1 MNIDK
6 IPAGKN
12 PPQDINVVIE
22 ITGTDLAR
30 AKDPET
36 GFELLGRAAG

>member
-12 PPQDINVVIE
+12 PPKDINVVIE
-22 ITGTDLAR
+22 ITGAR
-30 AKDPET
+30 PGA
-36 GFELLGRAAG
+36 RR